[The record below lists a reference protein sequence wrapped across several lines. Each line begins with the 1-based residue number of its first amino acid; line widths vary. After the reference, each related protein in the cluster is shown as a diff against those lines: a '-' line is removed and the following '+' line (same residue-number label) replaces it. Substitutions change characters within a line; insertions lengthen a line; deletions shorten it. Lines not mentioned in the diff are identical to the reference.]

1 VSEALE
7 IQEIHDEFLR
17 EAGFNLTDLR
27 SQIQLTYWSEQHF
40 ITQGLLELLPF
51 GEILS
56 NIAFTHTSITPLTN
70 LLVRQIKPYF
80 IGDYQELP
88 NTTEPQ

>member
-1 VSEALE
+1 MSEALE

-40 ITQGLLELLPF
+40 ITQSLVELLPF
-51 GEILS
+51 REI
-56 NIAFTHTSITPLTN
+56 
-70 LLVRQIKPYF
+70 
-80 IGDYQELP
+80 
-88 NTTEPQ
+88 